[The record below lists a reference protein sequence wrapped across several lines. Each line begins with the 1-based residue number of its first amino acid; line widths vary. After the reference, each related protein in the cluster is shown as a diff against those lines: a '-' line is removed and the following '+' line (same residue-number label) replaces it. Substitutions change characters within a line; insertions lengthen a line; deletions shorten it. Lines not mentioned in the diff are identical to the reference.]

1 MSSTRRPAVAGTFYR
16 GDPRSL
22 RAEIEDC
29 FTHRLGPGAPPTVD
43 PDGPRR
49 LRGLIC
55 PHAGFVYSGA
65 AAAWSYA
72 ALAADGPPDV
82 IVIIGPNHTGMGQGV
97 ALSSADAWN
106 TPLGDI
112 PVAATLRAQVLRG
125 FPGARA
131 DDEAHRFEHSVEV
144 QLPFIHY
151 LFGEVVPVLPI
162 AVRAVSPSAAASAEM
177 LRLDALGRAIA
188 DALQGR
194 HGVVIASSDMTH
206 YETHDAAT
214 QKDRAVLE
222 AAATLEAPAL
232 LRAVDSRGVSMCG
245 VLAAAIMLH
254 AAAALGARE
263 AKLLTYY
270 TSGDIRGEKHEV
282 VGYAAMSFAVPA

>member
-22 RAEIEDC
+22 RAEIEEC
-29 FTHRLGPGAPPTVD
+29 FTHRLGPGTVPTVD

-55 PHAGFVYSGA
+55 PHAGFFYSGA

-72 ALAADGPPDV
+72 ELARDGPPDV
-82 IVIIGPNHTGMGQGV
+82 IVIVGPNHTGMGQAV
-97 ALSSADAWN
+97 ALSTADAWN
-106 TPLGDI
+106 TPLGDM
-112 PVAATLRAQVLRG
+112 PLDAKLRSQLLRD

-151 LFGEVVPVLPI
+151 LFADEVPVLPI
-162 AVRAVSPSAAASAEM
+162 VVRAVSAGAQASAET
-177 LRLDALGRAIA
+177 LRLAALGQAIA

-214 QKDRAVLE
+214 EKDRLVLA
-222 AAATLEAPAL
+222 AAATLDAPAL

-245 VLAAAIMLH
+245 VLPAATMLH
-254 AAAALGARE
+254 AAGAMGARQ

-282 VGYAAMSFAVPA
+282 VGYAAMSFAAEG